1 MNRPS
6 DEWLEA
12 VHDADWQLLKRLAD
26 TAHPPVV
33 IDAAQLRELIE
44 LNVPTDVLLRCVAA
58 YSRLPG
64 ADVHHCGLL
73 EACAALSHT
82 HSYAFLSFRTLLT
95 AGLSPNIIIDNG
107 DTLLQN
113 LISRNRVREVA
124 ELLRHGVDPQQMN
137 VFGRE
142 STSNREGARR
152 AGNAAGELAWA
163 WFQRN
168 ASMQ

>member
-6 DEWLEA
+6 DEWREA
-12 VHDADWQLLKRLAD
+12 VRDANWQLLKRLAD

-33 IDAAQLRELIE
+33 TDAEQLSELIE
-44 LNVPTDVLLRCVAA
+44 LNAPTDVLLRCVAA

-64 ADVHHCGLL
+64 ADVHNCGLL

-95 AGLSPNIIIDNG
+95 AGLSPNIIIFDGN
-107 DTLLQN
+107 TLLQS
-113 LISRNRVREVA
+113 LISRNRVREVT

-137 VFGRE
+137 AYGRE
-142 STSNREGARR
+142 GTSNREGARR

-163 WFQRN
+163 WFQRKG
-168 ASMQ
+168 SMQ